1 MNGHRVCSRGL
12 LWALGWGVLGGLLGC
27 LGAVPARADIA
38 PDPEFGTTLAPW
50 GPCGV
55 RMVDEHVTLRLAPDH
70 VEVLARFTLKNGPE
84 AARLRVGFPESVR
97 PASWSSDEASPPQ
110 GGISRLDDF
119 RATVDGVVQEA
130 RPRYFQQEVGP
141 FARSDLADQFR
152 RREAALERASDPAEK
167 ARLKAELDA
176 GREQYGWWSSSG
188 WMVWQMEFAPGQ
200 VRKVEVAYRSPWLRS
215 GDELREAR
223 NFRYILTSGAYWD
236 GTIGEAVVEVVPVE
250 GLTMKEV
257 ARLAPEGAVRTETGA
272 RWTWKDLEPDF
283 DIGIDVLHPD
293 LASASKAHRAAA
305 RAVPATTPPAERKAA
320 AGWRWCMA
328 YRCDVELHAW
338 PAAAEACRE
347 ILALQRAV
355 AGGDGPRERVDCFGW
370 RPWDRPPASPWEVRL
385 VDALLASA
393 DEAGARAAAADAA
406 STLVR
411 WLARGEDELEAA
423 QRPAL
428 QEALARMQRVQA
440 GGR

>member
-1 MNGHRVCSRGL
+1 MRWTAIGAVAVL
-12 LWALGWGVLGGLLGC
+12 ALGALACGSGLR
-27 LGAVPARADIA
+27 AARADIA

-55 RMVDEHVTLRLAPDH
+55 RMLDEHVTLRLAPDR

-141 FARSDLADQFR
+141 FVRSDLADQFR
-152 RREAALERASDPAEK
+152 QREAALERASDPAEK

-215 GDELREAR
+215 GDALREAR

-328 YRCDVELHAW
+328 YRCDVELQAW
-338 PAAAEACRE
+338 TAAVEACRE

-355 AGGDGPRERVDCFGW
+355 PGKGTPGECVDCFPW
-370 RPWDRPPASPWEVRL
+370 RPWERPPPLPWEVRL
-385 VDALLASA
+385 VDALLGAA
-393 DEAGARAAAADAA
+393 DEAAAKAAAAEAV
-406 STLVR
+406 TVLER
-411 WLARGEDELEAA
+411 WLVLPEEHVQPE
-423 QRPAL
+423 QRAGL
-428 QEALARMQRVQA
+428 REALARMRRVQS
-440 GGR
+440 GDR